1 MAQRDLPPVE
11 LPPQRPPREV
21 AAPKEEA
28 ASSCLS
34 LEAEIDKFH
43 FEEEETQGAQIVHIS
58 DIEDE
63 PDRHSGVHA
72 SILVIAC
79 PDSTSEKEEDGMA
92 LNRGNNCL
100 RELMATRN
108 KGSTS
113 KEVPKSQVPPT
124 LPLPSPPPP
133 TDLKLHTILNLK
145 KNRPVQELEEREV
158 APQKGTKQ
166 QKTTKDLKV
175 KRTTSMDSRDEQTG
189 AEVCLQHRT

>member
-1 MAQRDLPPVE
+1 M
-11 LPPQRPPREV
+11 
-21 AAPKEEA
+21 
-28 ASSCLS
+28 
-34 LEAEIDKFH
+34 
-43 FEEEETQGAQIVHIS
+43 
-58 DIEDE
+58 
-63 PDRHSGVHA
+63 
-72 SILVIAC
+72 IAC